1 MTPSENTDRTNA
13 PESELEA
20 YRRIARDY
28 EQSLNQ
34 LKGVKALQRVYF
46 AIAFISL
53 ILATLL
59 GYTVVMGLWNEQ
71 PVATR
76 YISLALVILL
86 LFAMLAAF
94 WFNRKKLVDFDI
106 ETRNLAHDRQEMASR
121 IALESVESLRIYR
134 EASRDLIQAYRQR
147 AKHNRSIHNYFQ
159 AAIIILSALVSTFT
173 ALSGEL
179 PNLRWATVVLSTT
192 VTISAGLTA
201 YFKFRERGYNLQST
215 ADEIEKHYNA
225 AEFRLDDYS
234 DIEDEPQRLR
244 TFAKHVEKIK
254 EEQRKKELQ
263 LEQSPEKKG
272 GSSN

>member
-1 MTPSENTDRTNA
+1 MSDTSG
-13 PESELEA
+13 SLEE

-28 EQSLNQ
+28 EQNLNR

-46 AIAFISL
+46 AIAFISF
-53 ILATLL
+53 ILAVLL

-76 YISLALVILL
+76 YISLALITCL
-86 LFAMLAAF
+86 LFGMLAAF

-106 ETRNLAHDRQEMASR
+106 ETRNLAHDRQEMASK

-134 EASRDLIQAYRQR
+134 EASLDLIQAYRQR

-179 PNLRWATVVLSTT
+179 PQLRWIVVTLSTI

-225 AEFRLDDYS
+225 AEFRLDDYV
-234 DIEDEPQRLR
+234 DIDDEPRRLR
-244 TFAKHVEKIK
+244 IFAKHVEKLK

-263 LEQSPEKKG
+263 LEQSPEKKDS
-272 GSSN
+272 GS